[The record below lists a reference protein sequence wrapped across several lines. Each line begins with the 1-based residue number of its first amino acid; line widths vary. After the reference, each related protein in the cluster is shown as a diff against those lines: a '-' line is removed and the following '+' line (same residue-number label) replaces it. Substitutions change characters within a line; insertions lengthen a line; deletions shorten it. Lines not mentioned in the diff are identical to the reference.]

1 MGNDNVAVAI
11 PRELYDRLAEVTGYQ
26 GETLNGWI
34 CGVLEAAQTEFGG
47 EHRKFGGEQ
56 RASELMLPSSKN

>member
-11 PRELYDRLAEVTGYQ
+11 PRELYDHMADVTGYQ

-34 CGVLEAAQTEFGG
+34 CGVLDAAHSE
-47 EHRKFGGEQ
+47 FGGEQ
-56 RASELMLPSSKN
+56 RARELEQLDELKLAAG